1 MRLSSI
7 QKTVLF
13 VLLAIEK
20 RTGKQTYVESV
31 ELNSMINKNRDH
43 AVLPN
48 NFRVSCHTLK
58 DNGLLLSE
66 RTEELAIR
74 FALTELGRLMARK
87 ISIELEIEWHQKENS
102 VA

>member
-13 VLLAIEK
+13 VLLAIEN
-20 RTGKQTYVESV
+20 RMGEQTYVESA
-31 ELNSMINKNRDH
+31 ELNGIINKNRDH

-58 DNGLLLSE
+58 NNGLLCFE
-66 RTEELAIR
+66 RADDLAIK
-74 FALTELGRLMARK
+74 FALTELGRLVAKK
-87 ISIELEIEWHQKENS
+87 ISIELEIEWHQKEH

>member
-13 VLLAIEK
+13 VLLAIEN
-20 RTGKQTYVESV
+20 RTGRRIYVEAAD
-31 ELNSMINKNRDH
+31 LNGMINKNRDH

-58 DNGLLLSE
+58 NNGLLISE
-66 RTEELAIR
+66 RAEDLAIK
-74 FALTELGRLMARK
+74 FALTDMGRLMARK
-87 ISIELEIEWHQKENS
+87 ISIEQEIEWHQKES